1 MTDSEILALATQRGY
16 TIGAESD
23 TTEEIVSDF
32 LDEQELKYPFTQ
44 AELEELTVSEIESI
58 ASARGYMIT
67 ETLKADI
74 ITEFLSIQ
82 NA

>member
-1 MTDSEILALATQRGY
+1 MTDSEILTLAEQRGY

-23 TTEEIVSDF
+23 TTEEIINDF
-32 LDEQELKYPFTQ
+32 LEEQELKYEFTQ
-44 AELEELTVSEIESI
+44 SELNAMTISEIESI
-58 ASARGYMIT
+58 ATARSYTIT

-74 ITEFLSIQ
+74 ITEFLTQQ

>member
-1 MTDSEILALATQRGY
+1 MTDSEILTLAEQRGY

-23 TTEEIVSDF
+23 TTEEIINDF
-32 LDEQELKYPFTQ
+32 LEEQELKYEFTQ
-44 AELEELTVSEIESI
+44 SELNAMTISEIESI
-58 ASARGYMIT
+58 ATARGYTIT

-74 ITEFLSIQ
+74 IAEFLELQ

>member
-1 MTDSEILALATQRGY
+1 MSDSDILALATQRGY

-23 TTEEIVSDF
+23 TTEEIINDF

-44 AELEELTVSEIESI
+44 TELEELTVNEIEAI
-58 ASARGYMIT
+58 ASARGYTIT

-74 ITEFLSIQ
+74 ITEFLSLQ

>member
-1 MTDSEILALATQRGY
+1 MTDSEILTLAEQRGY

-23 TTEEIVSDF
+23 TTEEIINDF
-32 LDEQELKYPFTQ
+32 LEEQELKYEFTQ
-44 AELEELTVSEIESI
+44 TELNAMTINEIESI
-58 ASARGYMIT
+58 ATARSYTIT

-74 ITEFLSIQ
+74 IAEFLEQQ

>member
-1 MTDSEILALATQRGY
+1 MSDSDILTLATQRGY
-16 TIGAESD
+16 TIGTESD
-23 TTEEIVSDF
+23 TTEEIINDF

-44 AELEELTVSEIESI
+44 AELEELTVNEIEAI
-58 ASARGYMIT
+58 ASARGYTIT

-74 ITEFLSIQ
+74 ITEFLSLQ

>member
-1 MTDSEILALATQRGY
+1 MTDSEILTLAEQRGY

-23 TTEEIVSDF
+23 TTEEIINDF
-32 LDEQELKYPFTQ
+32 LEEQELKYEFTQ
-44 AELEELTVSEIESI
+44 SELNAMTISEIESI
-58 ASARGYMIT
+58 ATARSYTIT

-74 ITEFLSIQ
+74 IAEFLEQQ

>member
-1 MTDSEILALATQRGY
+1 MTDSDILTLAEQRGY

-23 TTEEIVSDF
+23 TTEEIINDF
-32 LDEQELKYPFTQ
+32 LEEQELKYEFTQ
-44 AELEELTVSEIESI
+44 SELNAMTISEIESI
-58 ASARGYMIT
+58 ATARGYTIT

-74 ITEFLSIQ
+74 IAEFLELQ